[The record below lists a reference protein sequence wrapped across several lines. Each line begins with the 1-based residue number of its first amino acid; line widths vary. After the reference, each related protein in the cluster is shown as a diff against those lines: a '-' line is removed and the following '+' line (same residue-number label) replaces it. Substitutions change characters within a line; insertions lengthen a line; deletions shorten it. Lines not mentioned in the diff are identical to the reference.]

1 LQLRAK
7 EKILYPNKWDVS
19 AAGHVSAG
27 ENIKTSAIREIKEEI
42 GIKIRESDLE
52 FLKKFNVHIDY
63 NGMSNNEIYY
73 VFTCKYDGPI
83 DNLKL
88 QTEEVA
94 EIKFMSVEKVK
105 EEFTKNPDKFTP
117 GKEYWF
123 SILDKIKDLNSRK

>member
-1 LQLRAK
+1 
-7 EKILYPNKWDVS
+7 
-19 AAGHVSAG
+19 
-27 ENIKTSAIREIKEEI
+27 
-42 GIKIRESDLE
+42 
-52 FLKKFNVHIDY
+52 LKKFNVHIDY